1 MLMLKILEK
10 LVSFESTPQNFK
22 EKKKG
27 IIWISNFLKKF
38 PLKLKYFEFSGH
50 PSLVALTQSKK
61 PKIFLAAHLDVVSAS
76 PNLFNLKIKNGKI
89 FGRGVFDMKFAIA
102 CYLKL
107 AEELKNDLK
116 KLNLG
121 VMITS
126 DEEIGG
132 FWGTKKLVEKG
143 FKSEV
148 VFLPDGGQNWE
159 IQKEAKGVLHLK
171 VESHGKSAHGS
182 RPWEGEGANEKL
194 VEFLREFKK
203 FFPKEPCKIKNHW
216 HRTLT
221 IGKIEG
227 GKATNQVSDFA
238 QAFLDIRYLTEM
250 ERRKIRAKLNELKK
264 KFNFKIKEIAM
275 AKPYQIDLENE
286 YVKTFIE
293 ILKERLKIKPSFSL
307 SHGSSDARFFLEKK
321 IPVILVRPEGGG
333 QHSEKEWISI
343 KGLEKFYSIL
353 KEFVI
358 KLSKEN

>member
-1 MLMLKILEK
+1 MLKILKK

-27 IIWISNFLKKF
+27 ILWILNFLKKS

-50 PSLVALTQSKK
+50 PSLIALTKNK
-61 PKIFLAAHLDVVSAS
+61 NPKIFLAAHFDVVPAS
-76 PNLFNLKIKNGKI
+76 WKLFNLKIKGGRA
-89 FGRGVFDMKFAIA
+89 FGRGVYDMKFAIA
-102 CYLKL
+102 CYLRL
-107 AEELKNDLK
+107 IEELKKDLK
-116 KLNLG
+116 KMDFG
-121 VMITS
+121 IMITS

-132 FWGTKKLVEKG
+132 FFGTKKLIEKG
-143 FKSEV
+143 FKSKV
-148 VFLPDGGQNWE
+148 VFLPDGGLNWKIE
-159 IQKEAKGVLHLK
+159 EKAKGAWHLK
-171 VESHGKSAHGS
+171 VEFFGKSAHGS
-182 RPWEGEGANEKL
+182 RPWQGEGANEKL
-194 VEFLREFKK
+194 IEFLKEFKK

-238 QAFLDIRYLTEM
+238 RAFLDIRFLTEK
-250 ERRKIRAKLNELKK
+250 EREKIKAKLNELKK
-264 KFNFKIKEIAM
+264 QSNFKIEEITM
-275 AKPYQIDLENE
+275 AKPYQIDLKNE
-286 YVKTFIE
+286 YVKSFLE
-293 ILKERLKIKPSFSL
+293 ILKEKLKIKPSFSL

-333 QHSEKEWISI
+333 HHSENEWISI
-343 KGLEKFYSIL
+343 KGLEKFYSVL

>member
-1 MLMLKILEK
+1 MLKILQR
-10 LVSFESTPQNFK
+10 LVSFESTPQNLK

-27 IIWISNFLKKF
+27 ILWILKFLKKF
-38 PLKLKYFEFSGH
+38 PLKVKYFEFSDH
-50 PSLVALTQSKK
+50 PSLIALTKNK
-61 PKIFLAAHLDVVSAS
+61 NPKIFLAAHFDVVPAS
-76 PNLFNLKIKNGKI
+76 PKLFNLKIKGGRA
-89 FGRGVFDMKFAIA
+89 FGRGVYDMKYAIA

-107 AEELKNDLK
+107 IEELKNDLK
-116 KLNLG
+116 KMDFG
-121 VMITS
+121 IMITS
-126 DEEIGG
+126 DEETGG
-132 FWGTKKLVEKG
+132 FFGTKKLIEKG
-143 FKSEV
+143 FKSKV
-148 VFLPDGGQNWE
+148 VFLPDGGSNWKIE
-159 IQKEAKGVLHLK
+159 KMAKGAWHLK
-171 VESHGKSAHGS
+171 IKFFGRSAHGS

-194 VEFLREFKK
+194 IEFLREFKK

-238 QAFLDIRYLTEM
+238 QASLDIRYLTQM
-250 ERRKIRAKLNELKK
+250 ERRKIKARLNELKK
-264 KFNFKIKEIAM
+264 KFNFKIEEITL
-275 AKPYQIDLENE
+275 AKPYQVNLENK

-293 ILKERLKIKPSFSL
+293 ILKENLKIKPSFSF

-333 QHSEKEWISI
+333 HHSEKEWISI
-343 KGLEKFYSIL
+343 KGLEKFYSVL